1 MTQLGISGSF
11 DANSVRVVR
20 PGGTIAT
27 TQEFSDTIY
36 AGATDSSGNSKGEVC
51 WIVEDGGV
59 QTYYVY
65 IDVIGNGSKSTNP
78 QTAIGG
84 NFERSSTGTARPSG
98 WNTPTVNT
106 NFDAQVRPAEMVS
119 VTAQPTS
126 TADGVST
133 RDRKSVV

>member
-1 MTQLGISGSF
+1 M
-11 DANSVRVVR
+11 
-20 PGGTIAT
+20 
-27 TQEFSDTIY
+27 
-36 AGATDSSGNSKGEVC
+36 
-51 WIVEDGGV
+51 

-65 IDVIGNGSKSTNP
+65 FDVTGNGSKSTNP

-133 RDRKSVV
+133 RSTNGNPNTGSFSYLMG